1 MKSYKPRLVDR
12 VLRDGLSAMGGCA
25 IEGPRACGK
34 TATARQMAAD
44 EILLD
49 VDREARALAQVDPR
63 LLLSS
68 HTRTPLLIDE
78 WQLEPE
84 LWNAVRREIDDR
96 GKKGQFILTGSASL
110 PRDDA
115 RHAGSGRIAQ
125 ISMRPMTL
133 FEQGWSSGALSLGAL
148 LERTQALESEHS
160 ELALLEYINRI
171 VIGGWPGL
179 LDATVDEARLFL
191 ESYIGTL
198 VHHDISEVS
207 GARRDPRKVRRFLLA
222 YAQLS
227 AHPVPLS
234 TVIARAADT
243 DDEDRSLGRLAAAAY
258 ADALRRM
265 WIIDD
270 VEAWNVTLRS
280 KARLGKTEKRHLV
293 DPSLAATLM
302 GCGPQRLL
310 SDLNTLGFLFESL
323 VTRDVRVYAQANR
336 ASVYHYREHEGQL
349 EVDLIVERLEDGS
362 WIGIEVKLG
371 SNQIDEAAASLLKVS
386 ETRMEMPASALLVV
400 TATDYLYRRPDG
412 VFVVPLGTLGA

>member
-1 MKSYKPRLVDR
+1 MKAYKPRLVDGA
-12 VLRDGLSAMGGCA
+12 LRDGLSAMGGCA

-63 LLLSS
+63 LLLNSRK
-68 HTRTPLLIDE
+68 RTPLLIDE

-110 PRDDA
+110 PRHDA

-125 ISMRPMTL
+125 ITMRPMTL
-133 FEQGWSSGALSLGAL
+133 FEQGWSPGALSLAAL
-148 LERTQALESEHS
+148 LAGTQVLESEHS
-160 ELALLEYINRI
+160 ELALLDYVNRI
-171 VIGGWPGL
+171 VVGGWPGL
-179 LDATVDEARLFL
+179 LDATVDEARHFL
-191 ESYIGTL
+191 ESYLSTL

-207 GARRDPRKVRRFLLA
+207 EARRDPRKVRRFLLA

-227 AHPVPLS
+227 AHPAPLS
-234 TVIARAADT
+234 TIIARAADT
-243 DDEDRSLGRLAAAAY
+243 DDEDLSLGRLAAAAY

-293 DPSLAATLM
+293 DPSLAASLM
-302 GCGPQRLL
+302 GCGPKRLL
-310 SDLNTLGFLFESL
+310 ADLSTLGFLFESL
-323 VTRDVRVYAQANR
+323 VTRDVRVYANANR

-349 EVDLIVERLEDGS
+349 EVDLIVERIEDGS

-371 SNQIDEAAASLLKVS
+371 SQQIDEAAASLLKVS
-386 ETRMEMPASALLVV
+386 ATRLGKPASALLVV
-400 TATDYLYRRPDG
+400 TATDYAYRRQDG
-412 VFVVPLGTLGA
+412 VYVVPLGLLGP

>member
-1 MKSYKPRLVDR
+1 MKTYEPRLVDQ
-12 VLRDGLSAMGGCA
+12 VLRNGLTAVGGCA

-49 VDREARALAQVDPR
+49 VDREARALAQLEPR

-68 HTRTPLLIDE
+68 RTKSPLLIDE

-96 GKKGQFILTGSASL
+96 GKRGQFILTGSASL

-115 RHAGSGRIAQ
+115 RHTGSGRIAQ
-125 ISMRPMTL
+125 ITMRPMTL
-133 FEQGWSSGALSLGAL
+133 FEQGWSSGALSIGAL
-148 LERTQALESEHS
+148 LTGTQVLESAHS
-160 ELALLEYINRI
+160 ELALLDYVHRI

-179 LDATVDEARLFL
+179 LEANVDDARHFL
-191 ESYIGTL
+191 ESYLSTL
-198 VHHDISEVS
+198 VHHDVS
-207 GARRDPRKVRRFLLA
+207 QVSAARRDPRKVRRFLLA

-227 AHPVPLS
+227 AHAVPLS

-243 DDEDRSLGRLAAAAY
+243 DDEDSSPGRLAVAAY

-293 DPSLAATLM
+293 DPSLAASLM
-302 GCGPQRLL
+302 GCGPTRLL
-310 SDLNTLGFLFESL
+310 ADLNTLGFLFESL
-323 VTRDVRVYAQANR
+323 VTRDVRVYATANQ
-336 ASVYHYREHEGQL
+336 ASVFHYREHEGQL
-349 EVDLIVERLEDGS
+349 EIDLIVERMEDGS

-371 SNQIDEAAASLLKVS
+371 ARQIDEAAASLLKVS
-386 ETRMEMPASALLVV
+386 GTRLGMPASALLVV
-400 TATDYLYRRPDG
+400 TATDYAYRRPDG
-412 VFVVPLGTLGA
+412 VYVVPLGTLGP

>member
-1 MKSYKPRLVDR
+1 MKAYKPRLVDGA
-12 VLRDGLSAMGGCA
+12 LRDGLSAMGGCA

-63 LLLSS
+63 LLLNSRE
-68 HTRTPLLIDE
+68 RTPLLIDE

-125 ISMRPMTL
+125 IAMRPMTL

-148 LERTQALESEHS
+148 LAGTQVLESAHS
-160 ELALLEYINRI
+160 ELALLDYVHRI
-171 VIGGWPGL
+171 VIGGWPEL
-179 LDATVDEARLFL
+179 LDATVDEARYFL
-191 ESYIGTL
+191 ESYISTL

-207 GARRDPRKVRRFLLA
+207 EARRDPRKVRRFLLA

-243 DDEDRSLGRLAAAAY
+243 NAEDPSPGRLAAAAY
-258 ADALRRM
+258 GDALRRM

-270 VEAWNVTLRS
+270 VEAWNVSLRS

-293 DPSLAATLM
+293 DPSLAASLM
-302 GCGPQRLL
+302 GCGPKRLL
-310 SDLNTLGFLFESL
+310 GDLSTLGFLFESL
-323 VTRDVRVYAQANR
+323 VTRDVRVYANANR
-336 ASVYHYREHEGQL
+336 ASVYHYREHEGHL

-386 ETRMEMPASALLVV
+386 ETRLGKPASALLVV
-400 TATDYLYRRPDG
+400 TATDYAYRRQDG
-412 VFVVPLGTLGA
+412 VYVVPLGLLGP

>member
-1 MKSYKPRLVDR
+1 MKAYKPRLVDGI
-12 VLRDGLSAMGGCA
+12 LRDGLSAMGGCA

-68 HTRTPLLIDE
+68 RKRTPLLIDE

-84 LWNAVRREIDDR
+84 LWNVVRREIDDR

-125 ISMRPMTL
+125 ITMRPMTL
-133 FEQGWSSGALSLGAL
+133 FEQGWSSGALSFGAL
-148 LERTQALESEHS
+148 LGGTQVLESEHS
-160 ELALLEYINRI
+160 ELALLDYVNRI

-179 LDATVDEARLFL
+179 LDATVDEARHFL
-191 ESYIGTL
+191 ESYISTL

-207 GARRDPRKVRRFLLA
+207 EARRDPRKVRRFLLA

-243 DDEDRSLGRLAAAAY
+243 HDEDSSPGRLAAAAY

-270 VEAWNVTLRS
+270 VEAWNVSLRS

-293 DPSLAATLM
+293 DPSLAASLM
-302 GCGPQRLL
+302 GCGPKRLL
-310 SDLNTLGFLFESL
+310 EDLSTLGFLFKSL
-323 VTRDVRVYAQANR
+323 VTRDVRVYATANR
-336 ASVYHYREHEGQL
+336 ASVYHYREHEGHL
-349 EVDLIVERLEDGS
+349 EVDLIVERLDDGN
-362 WIGIEVKLG
+362 WIGIEVKLR

-386 ETRMEMPASALLVV
+386 ETRLGLPASALLVV
-400 TATDYLYRRPDG
+400 TATDYAYRRHDG
-412 VFVVPLGTLGA
+412 VYVVPLGMLGP

>member
-1 MKSYKPRLVDR
+1 MKAYKPRLVDG
-12 VLRDGLSAMGGCA
+12 VLRDGLSAMGACA

-34 TATARQMAAD
+34 TATARQMATD

-68 HTRTPLLIDE
+68 RKRTPLLIDE

-84 LWNAVRREIDDR
+84 LWNAVRREIDNR

-110 PRDDA
+110 PRDDV

-125 ISMRPMTL
+125 ITMRPMTL

-148 LERTQALESEHS
+148 LAGTQVLESEHS
-160 ELALLEYINRI
+160 ELALLDYVDRI
-171 VIGGWPGL
+171 VIGGWPEL
-179 LDATVDEARLFL
+179 LEATVDEARYFL
-191 ESYIGTL
+191 ESYISTL

-207 GARRDPRKVRRFLLA
+207 EAKRDPRKVRRFLLA

-227 AHPVPLS
+227 AHPASLS
-234 TVIARAADT
+234 TIISRAADT
-243 DDEDRSLGRLAAAAY
+243 DDEDPSPGRLAAAAY
-258 ADALRRM
+258 VDALRRM

-270 VEAWNVTLRS
+270 VEAWNVSLRS

-293 DPSLAATLM
+293 DPSLAASLM

-310 SDLNTLGFLFESL
+310 GDLSTLGFLFESL
-323 VTRDVRVYAQANR
+323 VTRDVRVYANANR
-336 ASVYHYREHEGQL
+336 ASVYHYREHEGHL
-349 EVDLIVERLEDGS
+349 EVDLIVERIEDGS

-371 SNQIDEAAASLLKVS
+371 SQQIDEAAASLLKVS
-386 ETRMEMPASALLVV
+386 ETRLGMPASALLVV
-400 TATDYLYRRPDG
+400 TATDYAYRRQDG
-412 VFVVPLGTLGA
+412 VYVVPLGLFGP